1 MPTVYDVLDQ
11 WKLLGESQNL
21 STIRPADWRQIDVA
35 LRQIYEND
43 LSGRL
48 GSSFLGAH
56 LTTRIGDAAVGPE
69 SLAIP
74 ALVFDSVWLFDP
86 VYSLISD
93 AAADVWNLLPERNS
107 QCFGKGP
114 HISLDWRPLGHQK
127 KYDRH
132 EFLLKELPPRLRRL
146 RELRPLHDAGVVR
159 FVSWETLLLKH
170 KDGIKSSIDV
180 LRAPSSKMQMHYPQ
194 SEYNVGVRLY
204 PFRIQVKDVPHLP
217 PGADLYIGDRTP
229 MLLYGLVNTL
239 VSTRCGAVLQ
249 PELPGDADVYEFVMS
264 GMNSTPKKAEI
275 ADQIELP
282 QFSQAI
288 WDDILMIRKDSE
300 ALATI
305 RELIRLAA
313 NSDEAIV
320 IGDVRTRL
328 EDAAEK
334 VRAEKGLL
342 PFFRKGSAKLGLDA
356 VKGFASRVTGTMATG
371 AVTGAIAG
379 GPAGAIV
386 GAAAGGIAGA
396 GLDFL
401 WNLATRSFDTS
412 FKAKTERAELFVRI
426 AQRLPASNGD

>member
-11 WKLLGESQNL
+11 WKLLGESQSL
-21 STIRPADWRQIDVA
+21 STLRPADWRQIDVA
-35 LRQIYEND
+35 LRQIYESD
-43 LSGRL
+43 FSGRL

-56 LTTRIGDAAVGPE
+56 LTTSIGDGAVGPE

-86 VYSLISD
+86 VYSLISA
-93 AAADVWNLLPERNS
+93 AAADAWNLLPERNS
-107 QCFGKGP
+107 QFFGKGP

-132 EFLLKELPPRLRRL
+132 EFLLKELPPRLQRL
-146 RELRPLHDAGVVR
+146 RELRPLHDAGAVR

-170 KDGIKSSIDV
+170 RGGFKSSIDL

-194 SEYNVGVRLY
+194 NEYNLGVRLS
-204 PFRIQVKDVPHLP
+204 PIRIQIKDAPHLP
-217 PGADLYIGDRTP
+217 LGTDLHIGDRTP

-264 GMNSTPKKAEI
+264 GLNSTPKKVEI

-288 WDDILMIRKDSE
+288 WNDILMIRKDSE

-313 NSDEAIV
+313 NSEEATV
-320 IGDVRTRL
+320 IGDIRARL

-334 VRAEKGLL
+334 VRAENGLL
-342 PFFRKGSAKLGLDA
+342 PFFRKGSTKFGLDA
-356 VKGFASRVTGTMATG
+356 VKGFASRVTGSMATG

-379 GPAGAIV
+379 GPAGAVV

-396 GLDFL
+396 GSDFL
-401 WNLATRSFDTS
+401 WNLATRSFDKS
-412 FKAKTERAELFVRI
+412 FKAKAERAELFVRI
-426 AQRLPASNGD
+426 AQRLPASNRN